1 MNKSIKIWAL
11 MAAIACLGLGCTQ
24 TEPEEEEVVSQKIS
38 ASLVDNGSSSKWA
51 KNEAIG
57 VYTDASENN
66 VKYATSSAGTS
77 VTFTAATEV
86 KGAPKYAYY
95 PYDVQNASKK
105 ATGLVGNLAQDQTSV
120 APDYRYGVQVGT
132 TSAGDPEFEFRS
144 ILAVVNFTADLTGSA
159 LAGQKV
165 VNMVC
170 KVTRNG
176 AAVPLVGGFSFNATD
191 GSYSYS
197 GKTTYNE
204 FTTVGKAV
212 IFPTVKPGDLLE
224 VTVNT
229 AKASAKVTM
238 TVEGNVEPG
247 GYYPVSVPVA
257 NAEGAD
263 PEEYEGE
270 APSITALSFT
280 AAQNPGKILGKKL
293 FYDLN
298 KTAGTKKG
306 GFLNLQTITYKGST
320 NYTTSVSETTQTM
333 KVSDE
338 TRTISGCIPYLNDRK
353 LVPTVTLSNEDARLQ
368 YSTDGSNFYDWDG
381 QSAIDF
387 SQGNVIRAIQ
397 GKSYRDYVV
406 EIVNTGLPVV
416 VINQPGG
423 NKDWSNIGEKIWS
436 KDTDFDAIESGNP
449 GTVTIYN
456 ADGSVNVA
464 ASTAMTRL
472 RGNTTQDYPKKPFAV
487 KFASKTS
494 VLGMPKHKRWVLLA
508 NWKDKSLMRNHI
520 ALGVGR
526 KFSENM
532 PDGIPWNVRGQF
544 VELVY
549 NGVHVGNYYLC
560 EQIKID
566 GNRVDI
572 QDEYEK
578 GNGSITAS
586 DMANYGY
593 LMEVDDNFDEAGK
606 FMTKH
611 HLPFMFKDDVDDG
624 GVIVKTIKAK
634 VQGIEDNLYKG
645 YKGTAS
651 AFTTAYNDLDLASV
665 VDQLLIYEMSMNT
678 EFRHPKSVYMY
689 MDGLGKLKAGPVWD
703 FDWLSFPTLGSG
715 YTEESDRSYTA
726 SLMATPS
733 MISAGRQVSSSAP
746 SKKDDDD
753 RKDAPFMWYP
763 MLIKDPAFTKMAAER
778 WNKMSGVLA
787 AYAAEINATR
797 DLIAVSWE
805 YNNAMWPAYYGDG
818 KYDRQYHITNGMCGD
833 EKLKTFNEVCQ
844 ALYTAYMSRLNG
856 MNSFVSGQNW
866 PASKWKF

>member
-1 MNKSIKIWAL
+1 MIKNNKIWAL

-24 TEPEEEEVVSQKIS
+24 TEPEEEEVVSQKLT
-38 ASLVDNGSSSKWA
+38 ASLVDNGSGALWA
-51 KNEAIG
+51 KSDVIG

-66 VKYATSSAGTS
+66 VKYTTSATGTT
-77 VTFTAATEV
+77 VTFTASTEV

-95 PYDVQNASKK
+95 PYSSTNSSLK
-105 ATGLVGNLAQDQTSV
+105 ATGLKGTLALNQTSGV
-120 APDYRYGVQVGT
+120 TDYRYGVQTGT
-132 TSAGDPEFEFRS
+132 NADGDPTFEFRNIFAKVS
-144 ILAVVNFTADLTGSA
+144 FSVETSGSE
-159 LAGQKV
+159 LAGQQITSLE
-165 VNMVC
+165 C
-170 KVTRNG
+170 KVTRDGTAVPVVGDFTFSAADGAYSYDSSASNEFVALST
-176 AAVPLVGGFSFNATD
+176 AAV
-191 GSYSYS
+191 
-197 GKTTYNE
+197 
-204 FTTVGKAV
+204 
-212 IFPTVKPGDLLE
+212 FPTVKAGDVLE
-224 VTVNT
+224 VKVAT
-229 AKASAKVTM
+229 AKGSS
-238 TVEGNVEPG
+238 TVVIPVEVNVEAG
-247 GYYPVSVPVA
+247 GYYPVTVVVA
-257 NAEGAD
+257 NGEFTG
-263 PEEYEGE
+263 PEEYDGE
-270 APSITALSFT
+270 APSITSLSFT
-280 AAQNPGKILGKKL
+280 AAANPGKILAKKL

-306 GFLNLQTITYKGST
+306 GFLNLQTITYKGAT

-338 TRTISGCIPYLNDRK
+338 SRSISGCIPYLNDRL
-353 LVPTVTLSNEDARLQ
+353 LVPTVQLSSEDARLQ
-368 YSTDGSNFYDWDG
+368 YSTDGNNFTDWDG
-381 QSAIDF
+381 ESAIDF
-387 SQGNVIRAIQ
+387 SAGNVIRAIQ

-423 NKDWSNIGEKIWS
+423 DVSWGNVGEYVWS
-436 KDTDFDAIESGNP
+436 KETDFDVIENSNP

-456 ADGSVNVA
+456 ADGSLDLA
-464 ASTAMTRL
+464 TSTAMTRL
-472 RGNTTQDYPKKPFAV
+472 RGNTTKDYPKKPFAV
-487 KFASKTS
+487 KLGKKSE

-520 ALGVGR
+520 ALGVAR
-526 KFSENM
+526 KFSEEM

-544 VELVY
+544 VEVVY
-549 NGVHVGNYYLC
+549 NGVHIGNYYLC

-566 GNRVDI
+566 ENRVNI

-578 GNGSITAS
+578 ANGAITS
-586 DMANYGY
+586 TQMSGYGY

-624 GVIVKTIKAK
+624 GVIVETVKAK
-634 VQGIEDNLYKG
+634 VQAIEDNLYKG

-651 AFTTAYNDLDLASV
+651 GFTAAYENLDLASV

-726 SLMATPS
+726 SLMSMSS

-746 SKKDDDD
+746 SSKDDDD

-763 MLIKDPAFTKMAAER
+763 MLIKDPTFTATAAER
-778 WNKMSGVLA
+778 WNKISGVLA
-787 AYAAEINATR
+787 AYANEIYATR
-797 DLIAVSWE
+797 DLITVSWE
-805 YNNAMWPAYYGDG
+805 FNNAMWPAYYGDG

-833 EKLKTFNEVCQ
+833 EKLKTFDEVCQ
-844 ALYTAYMSRLNG
+844 ALYAAYTSRLSG
-856 MNSFVSGQNW
+856 MNSFVKQQNW

>member
-1 MNKSIKIWAL
+1 MIKNVKIWAL

-24 TEPEEEEVVSQKIS
+24 TEPEEEEVVSQKIT
-38 ASLVDNGSSSKWA
+38 ASLVDNNSSTQWV
-51 KNEAIG
+51 KNDAIG

-66 VKYATSSAGTS
+66 VKYTTSSAGTS

-95 PYDVQNASKK
+95 PYDAQNASKK
-105 ATGLVGNLAQDQTSV
+105 ATGLVGSLAQDQTANV
-120 APDYRYGVQVGT
+120 VDYRYGTQTGTDKNGDATFQFQSFFATVTFNVDLSARSLKGQQV
-132 TSAGDPEFEFRS
+132 TSLE
-144 ILAVVNFTADLTGSA
+144 
-159 LAGQKV
+159 
-165 VNMVC
+165 C

-176 AAVPLVGGFSFNATD
+176 AAVPVCGGFSFSAAD

-197 GKTTYNE
+197 GYATYNE
-204 FTTVGKAV
+204 FVTKAKAV
-212 IFPTVKPGDLLE
+212 VFPTVVPGDVLE
-224 VTVNT
+224 VKVNT
-229 AKASAKVTM
+229 AKSSAVVTLP
-238 TVEGNVEPG
+238 VEGYVEAG
-247 GYYPVSVPVA
+247 GYYPVSVVVTDAEVA
-257 NAEGAD
+257 E
-263 PEEYEGE
+263 PEEYDGE

-280 AAQNPGKILGKKL
+280 AAENPGKILGKKL

-306 GFLNLQTITYKGST
+306 GFLNLQTTTYKGAT

-333 KVSDE
+333 VVSDE
-338 TRTISGCIPYLNDRK
+338 ACTVSGCIPYLNDRN
-353 LVPTVTLSNEDARLQ
+353 LVPAVTLSNEDARLQ
-368 YSTDGSNFYDWDG
+368 YSKNGGEFSDWDG
-381 QSAIDF
+381 ASEIDF
-387 SQGNVIRAIQ
+387 SEGCVLRAIQ

-406 EIVNTGLPVV
+406 KITNTGLPVV
-416 VINQPGG
+416 VINQPNG
-423 NKDWSNIGEKIWS
+423 DVTWDNIGEKVWS
-436 KDTDFDAIESGNP
+436 KETDFDNVAA
-449 GTVTIYN
+449 GTITIYN
-456 ADGSVNVA
+456 ADGTLDVQE
-464 ASTAMTRL
+464 STAMTRL

-487 KFASKTS
+487 KLDKKAS

-520 ALGVGR
+520 ALGIGR
-526 KFSENM
+526 KFSETL

-566 GNRVDI
+566 ENRVAI

-578 GNGSITAS
+578 SNGSITAS
-586 DMANYGY
+586 AMANYGY
-593 LMEVDDNFDEAGK
+593 LLEVDDNFDEAGK

-624 GVIVKTIKAK
+624 GVIVKTVKAK

-651 AFTTAYNDLDLASV
+651 GFTAAYENLDLASV

-726 SLMATPS
+726 SLMAMSS

-746 SKKDDDD
+746 SSKDDDD

-763 MLIKDPAFTKMAAER
+763 MLIKDATFTQMAADR
-778 WNKMSGVLA
+778 WSQMSGVLA

-833 EKLKTFNEVCQ
+833 EKLKTFDEVCQ
-844 ALYTAYMSRLNG
+844 ALYTAYMSRLSG
-856 MNSFVSGQNW
+856 MNSFVKAKNW
-866 PASKWKF
+866 PASSWKF